1 VGKDS
6 TGKDTS
12 GTGFIGGLGGSLRRV
27 RAIGRNT
34 FREALRNRAFVA
46 LGISGGALLL
56 FSLALGELAVTGQ
69 SGRVVVDFGFFAIS
83 LLAAVTAIV
92 MGALLLHKEVD
103 KKTIYTILSKPVRRF
118 EFVLGKYAGMVSIVW
133 LEIAVL
139 GGVWALVLV
148 LEGGGFG
155 VEHVKGLGLM
165 GLEAAV
171 VTAVAVMFSAV
182 SSPAVT
188 ALLST
193 GFFLVARLVPT
204 IAHMLELKRSIFTEH
219 EWLRPL
225 GEGVVTA
232 LPDLGV
238 FNVDQNV
245 LLGFPTTWSYMA
257 QATVYAGAYVAV
269 LLALGIFA
277 FERRDFV

>member
-1 VGKDS
+1 M
-6 TGKDTS
+6 
-12 GTGFIGGLGGSLRRV
+12 

-56 FSLALGELAVTGQ
+56 FSLVLGELAVTGQ

-83 LLAAVTAIV
+83 LLAATTAIV

-118 EFVLGKYAGMVSIVW
+118 EFVLGKYAGMLSIVW

-139 GGVWALVLV
+139 GAVWALVLV

-155 VEHVKGLGLM
+155 LEHIKGLGLM

-188 ALLST
+188 ALLSA

-204 IAHMLELKRSIFTEH
+204 IAQMLELKRSIFTEH

-225 GEGVVTA
+225 GEGVVAA

-245 LLGFPTTWSYMA
+245 LLGFPTSWGYIL
-257 QATVYAGAYVAV
+257 QASLYAGAYVAI